1 MSKRHW
7 ILGTLG
13 LITVF
18 SIYAD
23 YKEPRKRSPETESVA
38 VTSSETLIGTQR
50 IGAERVSPFAYILPA
65 PYDAQPKLASD
76 FGMQLSD
83 DVILTAS
90 GYPIIRAN
98 NEVPVCATSW
108 LAKEAADAWKQQ
120 DRRWLDS
127 MKDCILVPSG
137 TDAEWLNGRPRT
149 DAFPIR
155 IAFRD
160 GTRVTVYVYRT
171 LMDNF
176 GAPSLA
182 AARAASHQT
191 NPSQGKQ

>member
-13 LITVF
+13 VITALA
-18 SIYAD
+18 IYAD
-23 YKEPRKRSPETESVA
+23 YKEPQK
-38 VTSSETLIGTQR
+38 SSRDVDSATASRRTAPNATQ
-50 IGAERVSPFAYILPA
+50 GSDLEQVSPFGYILSA

-76 FGMQLSD
+76 FGTQLGD

-90 GYPIIRAN
+90 GYPIIRAD

-120 DRRWLDS
+120 DRRWLDG
-127 MKDCILVPSG
+127 MKNCILVPPG

-160 GTRVTVYVYRT
+160 GTRLTVYVYRS

-182 AARAASHQT
+182 AARATSRQT
-191 NPSQGKQ
+191 NPSEGKQ